1 MTRRPA
7 ERDEQTMNMGQLAGP
22 HWLVEALQNPADR
35 NSVWRQWE
43 RLGRPALIP
52 TGVRFDGI
60 VLPAVMGRAV
70 LDRLRTLDGPTG
82 PVLYGVPRYTFLVP
96 SGTAAAWE
104 ERGTT
109 RTLGTG
115 SWIVAPKPGEPQD
128 GTVSVH
134 SPSWPIPP
142 DGSGHLHHPD
152 VLRAAMRATL
162 AAHQRPSAFGQQDT
176 EEGGR
181 S

>member
-1 MTRRPA
+1 
-7 ERDEQTMNMGQLAGP
+7 MNLGQLAGP
-22 HWLVEALQNPADR
+22 QWLLETLQNPDDR
-35 NSVWRQWE
+35 SSVWRQWE
-43 RLGRPALIP
+43 RLHKPALIP

-70 LDRLRTLDGPTG
+70 LDRLRNLDGPTG

-96 SGTAAAWE
+96 SGTAAAWDE
-104 ERGTT
+104 TGTT

-115 SWIVAPKPGEPQD
+115 GWIVAPKPGEPRD
-128 GTVSVH
+128 ETASTH

-142 DGSGHLHHPD
+142 DGRGHLHHPD

-162 AAHQRPSAFGQQDT
+162 AAHERLGSRGKQDT
-176 EEGGR
+176 EDGGR